1 MEAGTKYLAG
11 LSPLARG
18 TLFYMNRTVAQAR
31 FIPAGAGNTHN
42 DTAPVSTGA
51 VYPRWRGEHVFQE
64 YYQDNG
70 VGLSPLARG
79 TLISP
84 SSICWQIRFIP
95 AGAGNTGDDQCG
107 QCHGSVYPRWRG
119 EHHSPGLR
127 QAQPVGLSPL
137 ARGTPGGT
145 RKPGVYARFIPA
157 GAGNTRTHAQRP
169 TLRPVYPRWRGEHG
183 GKKDAVELLGG
194 LSPLAR
200 GTRCGSGCRR
210 CRYRFIPAGAG
221 NTPGS
226 IPTRRRP
233 AVYPR
238 WRGEHP
244 ILTGRETPAT
254 GLSPL
259 ARGTPQPVPVVS
271 ADLRFIPAGAGN
283 TPLPLD
289 Y

>member
-137 ARGTPGGT
+137 ARGT
-145 RKPGVYARFIPA
+145 
-157 GAGNTRTHAQRP
+157 
-169 TLRPVYPRWRGEHG
+169 
-183 GKKDAVELLGG
+183 
-194 LSPLAR
+194 
-200 GTRCGSGCRR
+200 RCGSGCRR